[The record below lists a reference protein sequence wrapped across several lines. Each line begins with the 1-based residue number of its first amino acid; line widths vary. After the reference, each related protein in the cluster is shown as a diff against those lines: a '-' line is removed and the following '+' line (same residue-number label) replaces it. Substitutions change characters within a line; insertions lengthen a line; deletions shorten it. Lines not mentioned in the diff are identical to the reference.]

1 MPKYK
6 GGIGEIIDQS
16 ASAPV
21 PAPVSAPAPE
31 PVTVQA
37 SAESNAIK
45 AEKNPLSF
53 TFNEVIYKYIAFAC
67 FTAVVLLFCI
77 SSFDFIIALYDLIKI
92 KTNDPG
98 QFIKDTVDYES
109 LDYIGKD
116 PNEEPYDIYLQ
127 QTIIKYTL
135 GLVALAVIAIAIQCG
150 AFLSLKIYN
159 IFNKKKDIPEKDT
172 VLDINAEYFTIIIT
186 VGVCLLVLSAIY
198 KKYFMKG
205 AQNKVK
211 NMRDNVRSIKHFI
224 YSYLTTDED
233 FLNAMKNDNI
243 SKIISTIRDTLHK
256 DDGNNCHET
265 VCLNDEKVIKM
276 IFTYSLYSYF
286 KYIIPENS
294 DGYNDIM
301 TLFNINN
308 ITNTFQVDP
317 SEFFYYKQSL
327 RVNNLYPLMKDDI
340 IGLQSNP
347 KAFLTNEVYDDMRE
361 KLFETNLQNVM
372 DQLNKKI
379 SNLNNL
385 KDSRK
390 ALFTFIYQYFGFNIL
405 VLLIVFIVSWNIIA
419 KPLSEKLKI
428 IAEMFINYVKSL
440 YQKQK

>member
-1 MPKYK
+1 MP
-6 GGIGEIIDQS
+6 I
-16 ASAPV
+16 
-21 PAPVSAPAPE
+21 
-31 PVTVQA
+31 
-37 SAESNAIK
+37 
-45 AEKNPLSF
+45 LS
-53 TFNEVIYKYIAFAC
+53 T
-67 FTAVVLLFCI
+67 VVLTT
-77 SSFDFIIALYDLIKI
+77 KGEVK
-92 KTNDPG
+92 KTNLLLSEDG
-98 QFIKDTVDYES
+98 TVTMDT
-109 LDYIGKD
+109 I
-116 PNEEPYDIYLQ
+116 Q
-127 QTIIKYTL
+127 KY
-135 GLVALAVIAIAIQCG
+135 
-150 AFLSLKIYN
+150 F
-159 IFNKKKDIPEKDT
+159 KKKDIPEKDT

-233 FLNAMKNDNI
+233 FLNAMENDNI

-256 DDGNNCHET
+256 DDGNNCGET

-347 KAFLTNEVYDDMRE
+347 KAFLTNGAYDDMRE

-440 YQKQK
+440 YQKQKQT